1 MARTSIELAA
11 SQDEA
16 WTTLQL
22 LPTWEGVAGI
32 EDLKEARYDGA
43 GNLVGFRFAIDTAV
57 GRVDGR
63 AKVVPRPP
71 AMTVEA
77 DQKGL
82 EIVIK
87 VVVTSGG
94 HTASTALVDATAH
107 ATSFLSRPLAVT
119 LNAMLDSAIDDEA
132 EKIASRI
139 GRRAEG

>member
-32 EDLKEARYDGA
+32 EDLNEARYDGA
-43 GNLVGFRFAIDTAV
+43 GNLVGFRFSIDTAV

-63 AKVVPRPP
+63 ARVVPRPP

-94 HTASTALVDATAH
+94 HTASTALIDATAH
-107 ATSFLSRPLAVT
+107 PTSFLSRPLAVT